1 MDPLKTLWMGNLRQ
15 GTDQNYIRE
24 IFNQLSKTKTQLINF
39 HFINI
44 DIKLLNI
51 RILFKEPNKKGSAFI
66 EFETPEIA
74 QKMLKE
80 FNGKIVNGH
89 LLKLNWTRLSLKNIN
104 NSTNNNMNNNINN
117 NNKNND
123 SNNNNNFNIH
133 NKNKKFTVSKI
144 HFI

>member
-24 IFNQLSKTKTQLINF
+24 IFNQLSKKRILLITF
-39 HFINI
+39 YFINI
-44 DIKLLNI
+44 DVKLLNI

-74 QKMLKE
+74 QKILKE

-89 LLKLNWTRLSLKNIN
+89 LLKLNWTKLSLKNNIH
-104 NSTNNNMNNNINN
+104 SANNNINN

-123 SNNNNNFNIH
+123 NNNNFNTH

-144 HFI
+144 HFN

>member
-1 MDPLKTLWMGNLRQ
+1 MLD
-15 GTDQNYIRE
+15 
-24 IFNQLSKTKTQLINF
+24 
-39 HFINI
+39 
-44 DIKLLNI
+44 I

-74 QKMLKE
+74 QTILKE

-89 LLKLNWTRLSLKNIN
+89 LLKLNWTKLSLKNN
-104 NSTNNNMNNNINN
+104 NHSTNNNINN

-123 SNNNNNFNIH
+123 NNNIFNIH

-144 HFI
+144 HFN